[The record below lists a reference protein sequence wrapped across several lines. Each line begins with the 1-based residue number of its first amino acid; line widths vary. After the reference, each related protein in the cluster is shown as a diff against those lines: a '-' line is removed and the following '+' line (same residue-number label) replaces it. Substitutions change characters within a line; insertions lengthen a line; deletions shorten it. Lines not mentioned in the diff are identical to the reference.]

1 MPVYI
6 INGKEWARRG
16 LRRKGIKL
24 SPKGGPRA
32 FLSLVSNATMVVTS
46 SFHGSV
52 FSYVFKKNFWYIGL
66 NKDGGNDDRA
76 SFLLKQ
82 MGLSERYIKTQ
93 EALEKDLLKVPEY
106 DDKKLQPYVEESI
119 NFIEQEIVFQKGMIK
134 DEN

>member
-1 MPVYI
+1 
-6 INGKEWARRG
+6 
-16 LRRKGIKL
+16 
-24 SPKGGPRA
+24 
-32 FLSLVSNATMVVTS
+32 MVVTS

-106 DDKKLQPYVEESI
+106 DDEKLQPYVEESI

>member
-1 MPVYI
+1 
-6 INGKEWARRG
+6 
-16 LRRKGIKL
+16 
-24 SPKGGPRA
+24 
-32 FLSLVSNATMVVTS
+32 
-46 SFHGSV
+46 
-52 FSYVFKKNFWYIGL
+52 
-66 NKDGGNDDRA
+66 
-76 SFLLKQ
+76 

>member
-1 MPVYI
+1 M
-6 INGKEWARRG
+6 
-16 LRRKGIKL
+16 
-24 SPKGGPRA
+24 
-32 FLSLVSNATMVVTS
+32 SLVSNATMVVTS

-93 EALEKDLLKVPEY
+93 EALEKDL
-106 DDKKLQPYVEESI
+106 
-119 NFIEQEIVFQKGMIK
+119 IK
-134 DEN
+134 